1 MIEYLDSILFQLQ
14 WPLSLAIIT
23 VMMIM
28 IAGIA
33 YAARTLT
40 LGGAIGAVFMGI
52 MILWTT
58 HFSGFFLFF
67 LFFISC
73 TVVGKISKAIRSS
86 SNANEVR
93 EKKGHTRDFLQ
104 VLANG
109 LMATMAALL
118 WGMSSGEKALVMFG
132 AAVAEA
138 TSDTFAGEIGRLS
151 KRRPVSI
158 LGLKPVPTGLSGGVT
173 VLGLVAAMLSSAAI
187 AFFWYLWFNR
197 VGASVL
203 EAVLVGTLGFAGC
216 IVDSILGAGVQGIYY
231 DSETKQFS
239 EDREKDGK
247 VLELSRG
254 IRWVDNDMVNLMS
267 NVFSAVFALGMA
279 ALIIK

>member
-1 MIEYLDSILFQLQ
+1 MIEYLDSVLFQLQ

-23 VMMIM
+23 GTMIL

-33 YAARTLT
+33 YAARSLT
-40 LGGAIGAVFMGI
+40 PGGAVGAVFMGI

-86 SNANEVR
+86 SKVNEVR
-93 EKKGHTRDFLQ
+93 EKKGHTRDFMQ

-109 LMATMAALL
+109 LMATIAALL
-118 WGMSSGEKALVMFG
+118 WSVSLENKALVMFG

-151 KRRPVSI
+151 KRQPVSI
-158 LGLKPVPTGLSGGVT
+158 IGFRPVPTGLSGGVT
-173 VLGLVAAMLSSAAI
+173 VLGMTAALLSSAAI
-187 AFFWYLWFNR
+187 ALFWYLWFD
-197 VGASVL
+197 GMSVL

-216 IVDSILGAGVQGIYY
+216 IVDSVLGAGVQGIYY
-231 DSETKQFS
+231 DPETKQFS

-267 NVFSAVFALGMA
+267 NVFSGLFAFGMC
-279 ALIIK
+279 ALVL